1 MENSSTDSSP
11 DALALARTLTPTPT
25 PTVTPAN
32 AARRTPLPR
41 ALPLI
46 CASLVLGSLAL
57 GNYRPTDPTNLWSMA
72 FPSDGARNALG
83 AVSIGSAVTRNGQR
97 TDSTTESTETVKK
110 DPSASL

>member
-1 MENSSTDSSP
+1 MENLSTDSSP
-11 DALALARTLTPTPT
+11 DALALARMLTPTPT

-46 CASLVLGSLAL
+46 CASLVLGHLAL
-57 GNYRPTDPTNLWSMA
+57 SDYRTTDPTNLRSMA
-72 FPSDGARNALG
+72 FPSAGARNAIG
-83 AVSIGSAVTRNGQR
+83 AVSIGSAVTRNGQK
-97 TDSTTESTETVKK
+97 TDSTTEPTETVKN